1 LCANFELLNFLGKM
15 NRKIIG
21 YDKDEENDWRAK
33 LECGHLQHVRHK
45 PPLISREW
53 VLTETGRREK
63 LGEELNCKKCVE
75 GKPKDF

>member
-1 LCANFELLNFLGKM
+1 M

-21 YDKDEENDWRAK
+21 YDKDDEGDWRAE

-53 VLTETGRREK
+53 VLSEAGRSEK
-63 LGEELNCKKCVE
+63 LGAQLNCKKCDE
-75 GKPKDF
+75 GKPRDF

>member
-1 LCANFELLNFLGKM
+1 M

-21 YDKDEENDWRAK
+21 YDKDEEKDWRAE

-53 VLTETGRREK
+53 VLTEAGRAEK
-63 LGEELNCKKCVE
+63 LGAELNCKKCDE